1 MKTKLFKPLLGAFLL
16 AFMLNSCKGI
26 SHPKRTNPQANAGI
40 TTTTITN
47 AWRNNPYKL
56 NVIYFV
62 PNDIDTIPNYRKRL
76 SNIMLQLQKF
86 YGDNLQRAG
95 YGYTSFGLDLY
106 QIHR

>member
-16 AFMLNSCKGI
+16 AFMLNSCKRDITSEGE
-26 SHPKRTNPQANAGI
+26 TNPQANAGI

-86 YGDNLQRAG
+86 LWR
-95 YGYTSFGLDLY
+95 
-106 QIHR
+106 